1 MGEIRAVARLCDG
14 LETRRVFAEGDR
26 RDNATVRIRIST
38 SIRFGKSFRCRLP
51 TCARILSASVLVHLF
66 AAAGVAAAPAAVQK
80 QVVFDQYSALAGNA
94 ELIDRLF
101 RPLLARRMREKLAAS
116 GQGTDGQSVD
126 LAHEYFAV
134 YVPADAPASGKFG
147 LLVWI
152 SPFDPAG
159 IPKMWLPVL
168 DRHAMIVVTA
178 ADSGNAANV
187 YSRRIPLAMLGYANV
202 TKAYPI
208 DPARTYVGGLSGG
221 SRVALRVALAFPDVF
236 HGALLNAGSDSF
248 GSAALPPPKPDLF
261 RQFEEGTRLVYATG
275 SRDEENLARDGH
287 SRESARDLCFTDL
300 RTEEM
305 RGRGHDWID
314 AATLDRA
321 LSDLSAPRV
330 TDAGLAACRERRTR
344 EIDAQ
349 LHEIEALL
357 AAGKKQEAE
366 DRLQRLDERYGGL
379 AVPRSVEL
387 EDKL

>member
-1 MGEIRAVARLCDG
+1 
-14 LETRRVFAEGDR
+14 
-26 RDNATVRIRIST
+26 
-38 SIRFGKSFRCRLP
+38 
-51 TCARILSASVLVHLF
+51 
-66 AAAGVAAAPAAVQK
+66 
-80 QVVFDQYSALAGNA
+80 
-94 ELIDRLF
+94 
-101 RPLLARRMREKLAAS
+101 
-116 GQGTDGQSVD
+116 
-126 LAHEYFAV
+126 
-134 YVPADAPASGKFG
+134 
-147 LLVWI
+147 
-152 SPFDPAG
+152 
-159 IPKMWLPVL
+159 
-168 DRHAMIVVTA
+168 
-178 ADSGNAANV
+178 
-187 YSRRIPLAMLGYANV
+187 MLGYINV

-379 AVPRSVEL
+379 AAPRSVEL